1 MNIFFDIKYNQQ
13 HLLGCNGTN
22 SEFQYSKQFRK
33 ILRSEEMI
41 KSKIMS
47 YITQDFQSKSD
58 LIVGGEEWQKVVLDM
73 QSKFANA
80 GAIRQTV
87 SQVFNKDGIQR
98 LGNLWEYTDEKAFVD
113 CQLLF
118 REAEQKFNKTEIPQ
132 KLFSNR
138 GVILHDVYF

>member
-1 MNIFFDIKYNQQ
+1 MNSVFDIIHNQQ
-13 HLLGCNGTN
+13 HVLGCNGIN

-73 QSKFANA
+73 QSKFAKA

>member
-1 MNIFFDIKYNQQ
+1 MMMSI
-13 HLLGCNGTN
+13 
-22 SEFQYSKQFRK
+22 
-33 ILRSEEMI
+33 IL
-41 KSKIMS
+41 S
-47 YITQDFQSKSD
+47 YISHDLQWMSD
-58 LIVGGEEWQKVVLDM
+58 LIVGGEEWQKVVLNM
-73 QSKFANA
+73 QSKFAKA

-118 REAEQKFNKTEIPQ
+118 REAEQRFNKTEIPQ

-138 GVILHDVYF
+138 CVILHDVYF

>member
-1 MNIFFDIKYNQQ
+1 
-13 HLLGCNGTN
+13 
-22 SEFQYSKQFRK
+22 
-33 ILRSEEMI
+33 MI

-58 LIVGGEEWQKVVLDM
+58 LLVGGEEWQKVVLKM
-73 QSKFANA
+73 QSKFAEA
-80 GAIRQTV
+80 GAVWQTV
-87 SQVFNKDGIQR
+87 SQVLTKMVLTAR
-98 LGNLWEYTDEKAFVD
+98 KLMEYTDEKAFVA

-118 REAEQKFNKTEIPQ
+118 REAEQQFNKTEIPQ

>member
-1 MNIFFDIKYNQQ
+1 
-13 HLLGCNGTN
+13 
-22 SEFQYSKQFRK
+22 
-33 ILRSEEMI
+33 MI
-41 KSKIMS
+41 KSQIMS

-58 LIVGGEEWQKVVLDM
+58 LIVGGEEWQKAVLQM
-73 QSKFANA
+73 QSKFAEA

-98 LGNLWEYTDEKAFVD
+98 LGNLWEYTDEKAFVA

-118 REAEQKFNKTEIPQ
+118 REAEQQFNKTEIPQ

-138 GVILHDVYF
+138 GVISHDVYF

>member
-1 MNIFFDIKYNQQ
+1 
-13 HLLGCNGTN
+13 
-22 SEFQYSKQFRK
+22 
-33 ILRSEEMI
+33 MI
-41 KSKIMS
+41 ESKIMS
-47 YITQDFQSKSD
+47 YITQDFKSKSD
-58 LIVGGEEWQKVVLDM
+58 LIVGREEWQKVVIQM
-73 QSKFANA
+73 QDKFAEA

-87 SQVFNKDGIQR
+87 SHVFNKDGIQR
-98 LGNLWEYTDEKAFVD
+98 LGNMWEYADEKAFVD

>member
-1 MNIFFDIKYNQQ
+1 
-13 HLLGCNGTN
+13 
-22 SEFQYSKQFRK
+22 
-33 ILRSEEMI
+33 MI

-73 QSKFANA
+73 QSKFAKA

-98 LGNLWEYTDEKAFVD
+98 LGNLWEYTDEKAFAD

-118 REAEQKFNKTEIPQ
+118 REAEQQFNKTEIPINLKRQ
-132 KLFSNR
+132 
-138 GVILHDVYF
+138 

>member
-1 MNIFFDIKYNQQ
+1 MRVA
-13 HLLGCNGTN
+13 
-22 SEFQYSKQFRK
+22 E
-33 ILRSEEMI
+33 
-41 KSKIMS
+41 
-47 YITQDFQSKSD
+47 
-58 LIVGGEEWQKVVLDM
+58 EEWQKIIQEM
-73 QSKFANA
+73 SSRFKSA
-80 GAIRQTV
+80 GALRQTV

-138 GVILHDVYF
+138 GIILNDVYF

>member
-1 MNIFFDIKYNQQ
+1 
-13 HLLGCNGTN
+13 
-22 SEFQYSKQFRK
+22 
-33 ILRSEEMI
+33 
-41 KSKIMS
+41 
-47 YITQDFQSKSD
+47 
-58 LIVGGEEWQKVVLDM
+58 M
-73 QSKFANA
+73 QSKFAKA

-118 REAEQKFNKTEIPQ
+118 REAEQRFNKTEIPQ

-138 GVILHDVYF
+138 GVIYMMCISDTISCNKVQKAKYWYLTLNELLN

>member
-1 MNIFFDIKYNQQ
+1 MEPILNFNI
-13 HLLGCNGTN
+13 L
-22 SEFQYSKQFRK
+22 KQFRK
-33 ILRSEEMI
+33 ILRSDEMI

-58 LIVGGEEWQKVVLDM
+58 LKVGGEEWQKVVLDM

-98 LGNLWEYTDEKAFVD
+98 LGNLWEYADEKAFVD

-118 REAEQKFNKTEIPQ
+118 REAEQKFNRTEIPH

>member
-1 MNIFFDIKYNQQ
+1 
-13 HLLGCNGTN
+13 
-22 SEFQYSKQFRK
+22 
-33 ILRSEEMI
+33 MI

-58 LIVGGEEWQKVVLDM
+58 LIVGGEEWQKVVLGM
-73 QSKFANA
+73 QSKFAKA

-118 REAEQKFNKTEIPQ
+118 REAEQNGAKWYKDWSKYGSHKIGE
-132 KLFSNR
+132 K
-138 GVILHDVYF
+138 DE

>member
-1 MNIFFDIKYNQQ
+1 
-13 HLLGCNGTN
+13 
-22 SEFQYSKQFRK
+22 
-33 ILRSEEMI
+33 MI

-73 QSKFANA
+73 QSKFARA

-118 REAEQKFNKTEIPQ
+118 REAEQQFNKTEIPQ

-138 GVILHDVYF
+138 GVTTFSYPFVSTSMKKISLT

>member
-1 MNIFFDIKYNQQ
+1 MEPILNFNILYQPK
-13 HLLGCNGTN
+13 
-22 SEFQYSKQFRK
+22 K

-73 QSKFANA
+73 QSKFAKA

-118 REAEQKFNKTEIPQ
+118 REAEQRFNKTEIPQ

>member
-1 MNIFFDIKYNQQ
+1 
-13 HLLGCNGTN
+13 
-22 SEFQYSKQFRK
+22 
-33 ILRSEEMI
+33 MI

-73 QSKFANA
+73 QSKFAKA

-98 LGNLWEYTDEKAFVD
+98 LGNLWEYKDEKAFIAVSYTH
-113 CQLLF
+113 L
-118 REAEQKFNKTEIPQ
+118 RAHET
-132 KLFSNR
+132 S
-138 GVILHDVYF
+138 

>member
-1 MNIFFDIKYNQQ
+1 
-13 HLLGCNGTN
+13 
-22 SEFQYSKQFRK
+22 
-33 ILRSEEMI
+33 
-41 KSKIMS
+41 MS

-73 QSKFANA
+73 QSKFAKA

-118 REAEQKFNKTEIPQ
+118 REAEQQFNKTEIPQ

>member
-1 MNIFFDIKYNQQ
+1 
-13 HLLGCNGTN
+13 
-22 SEFQYSKQFRK
+22 
-33 ILRSEEMI
+33 MI

-73 QSKFANA
+73 QSKFAKA

-98 LGNLWEYTDEKAFVD
+98 LGNLWEYTDEKAFVE
-113 CQLLF
+113 CQKIF
-118 REAEQKFNKTEIPQ
+118 REAELEFKNKTGIVW
-132 KLFSNR
+132 KVFSNR
-138 GVILHDVYF
+138 GIVLYDVNY

>member
-1 MNIFFDIKYNQQ
+1 MYIN
-13 HLLGCNGTN
+13 T
-22 SEFQYSKQFRK
+22 
-33 ILRSEEMI
+33 EEQSMI

-73 QSKFANA
+73 QSKFAKA

-118 REAEQKFNKTEIPQ
+118 REAEQKFNKTKYHRNYFQTEV
-132 KLFSNR
+132 LFYMMFISDSVSR
-138 GVILHDVYF
+138 IKFKKQTTSI

>member
-1 MNIFFDIKYNQQ
+1 MELILNFNI
-13 HLLGCNGTN
+13 L
-22 SEFQYSKQFRK
+22 KQFRN
-33 ILRSEEMI
+33 ILRIEEMI

-73 QSKFANA
+73 QSKFAEA

-138 GVILHDVYF
+138 GVILHDIYF

>member
-1 MNIFFDIKYNQQ
+1 
-13 HLLGCNGTN
+13 
-22 SEFQYSKQFRK
+22 
-33 ILRSEEMI
+33 MI

-73 QSKFANA
+73 QSKFAKA

-138 GVILHDVYF
+138 GVILHDVYFWWDHPHKHFKIKDQILIAL

>member
-1 MNIFFDIKYNQQ
+1 
-13 HLLGCNGTN
+13 
-22 SEFQYSKQFRK
+22 
-33 ILRSEEMI
+33 MI

-58 LIVGGEEWQKVVLDM
+58 LIVGGEEWQKAVLKM
-73 QSKFANA
+73 QSKFAEA

-98 LGNLWEYTDEKAFVD
+98 LGNLWEYTDEKSFLA

-118 REAEQKFNKTEIPQ
+118 REAEHSSI
-132 KLFSNR
+132 KLKYPKS
-138 GVILHDVYF
+138 YF

>member
-1 MNIFFDIKYNQQ
+1 
-13 HLLGCNGTN
+13 
-22 SEFQYSKQFRK
+22 
-33 ILRSEEMI
+33 
-41 KSKIMS
+41 
-47 YITQDFQSKSD
+47 
-58 LIVGGEEWQKVVLDM
+58 M
-73 QSKFANA
+73 QSKFAKA

-118 REAEQKFNKTEIPQ
+118 REAEQRFNKTEIPQ

-138 GVILHDVYF
+138 GVILHDVYFWYGFVNKVQKAKYWNLIAKWTFKLNELLSLTL